1 MESAEVKSTGDTTFL
16 LEQHTPDPTP
26 IEEKQA
32 PMNASNPIEK
42 AKSQITAPSSTP
54 DPTPSRPTA
63 TTDTTSMTATPGPI
77 KTTTNVY
84 PAESDSQPSTQP
96 SDRTPT
102 ASAPIKTTTNV
113 YPSESISQP
122 PTSQSTQS
130 TQSTQS
136 RTAASGKRDTR
147 NSNAASSATAGNT
160 KSNMQSSNTAPLPLA
175 DSSEYAPSTTTS
187 FIDKHDVV
195 CPDPTAHRDT
205 RLQEQAS
212 TAALYVTKTGK
223 NSKQRDDVLDSN
235 NKLSSRSKY

>member
-1 MESAEVKSTGDTTFL
+1 
-16 LEQHTPDPTP
+16 
-26 IEEKQA
+26 
-32 PMNASNPIEK
+32 MNASNPIEK

-54 DPTPSRPTA
+54 DHTPSRPTA

-77 KTTTNVY
+77 KTTTDVY
-84 PAESDSQPSTQP
+84 PAESDSQPFTQS
-96 SDRTPT
+96 SDRTAT
-102 ASAPIKTTTNV
+102 GSAPIKTTTNV

-130 TQSTQS
+130 
-136 RTAASGKRDTR
+136 RTATNGKRDIR

-187 FIDKHDVV
+187 FIDKHDIV

>member
-1 MESAEVKSTGDTTFL
+1 
-16 LEQHTPDPTP
+16 
-26 IEEKQA
+26 
-32 PMNASNPIEK
+32 MNASNPIEK

-54 DPTPSRPTA
+54 DHTPSRPTA

-84 PAESDSQPSTQP
+84 PAESDSQPFTQS
-96 SDRTPT
+96 SDRTAT
-102 ASAPIKTTTNV
+102 GSAPIKTTTNV

-130 TQSTQS
+130 
-136 RTAASGKRDTR
+136 RTATNGKRDIR

-187 FIDKHDVV
+187 FIDKHDIV